1 MNGIENKVDC
11 WSVGS
16 RHTRD
21 TLRTMDGNTM
31 SFTNSSITLHT
42 VNTMRAGN
50 RLHVSKT
57 TVRLF
62 KAVMLVTK
70 ALMAMSFELI
80 GAVAMTKVEL
90 NFFLAFRFGF
100 RLRAGCSYFVS
111 NCVVLVDLIA
121 PLQKAWF
128 YDISAATHPHNHQ
141 LIL

>member
-11 WSVGS
+11 WSMGS
-16 RHTRD
+16 RDTRD

-31 SFTNSSITLHT
+31 SFTNSFITLHT

-80 GAVAMTKVEL
+80 GAVALAKVEL

-100 RLRAGCSYFVS
+100 RLNVTLFRIGTAW
-111 NCVVLVDLIA
+111 
-121 PLQKAWF
+121 LQYCTLGPPKPNIDDSTA
-128 YDISAATHPHNHQ
+128 
-141 LIL
+141 L